1 LLIFIKK
8 RMTMT
13 KRFHGRVTFA
23 LLTLF
28 AFTVSAAEKP
38 LRLHLEPL
46 TGRESP
52 LKAGDRI
59 AFLGDSIT
67 QHGEEEGGYVWLIE
81 QALAR
86 QQRDKNIRLIKAGV
100 RGNKI
105 ADLQKRVDENV
116 LSKKPT
122 VVFVYIG
129 INDVWHWD
137 NGNGTTKEG
146 FYKGLTDVITRIQ
159 RAGSMAVLATPS
171 VIGERTQGANKHD
184 TDLDAY
190 AQISR
195 KVARENKVVL
205 CDLRKAF
212 VSFLNE
218 RNTANEETG
227 VLTEDGVHLNH
238 QGNVLVANHAAASIA
253 KALGA
258 RK

>member
-1 LLIFIKK
+1 MPRGIRATVAL
-8 RMTMT
+8 
-13 KRFHGRVTFA
+13 V
-23 LLTLF
+23 LLTLV
-28 AFTVSAAEKP
+28 TLNVSAAEKP
-38 LRLHLEPL
+38 SLRLHLEPL

-67 QHGEEEGGYVWLIE
+67 QHGEGEGGYVWLIE

-105 ADLQKRVDENV
+105 ADLQKRLDEDV
-116 LSKKPT
+116 LSQKPT

-137 NGNGTTKEG
+137 NGNGTTKED
-146 FYKGLTDVITRIQ
+146 FYRGLSDVIHRIQ
-159 RAGSMAVLATPS
+159 HSGSIAVLATPS
-171 VIGERTQGANKHD
+171 VIGEKTHGGNKHD
-184 TDLDAY
+184 LELDAY

-212 VSFLNE
+212 VVFLNE

-227 VLTEDGVHLNH
+227 VLTEDGVHLNDR
-238 QGNVLVANHAAASIA
+238 GNVLVANHAAASIA
-253 KALGA
+253 KALAG
-258 RK
+258 RQ